1 MVAEGDCSGLVY
13 VHTYKLGFAALEMV
27 STGLIVFASYES
39 KEKRGDLSQTLI

>member
-1 MVAEGDCSGLVY
+1 MLAAQPNRLY
-13 VHTYKLGFAALEMV
+13 VCTYIQGAYVALEMV